1 MKDVKE
7 LEKETTLEELE
18 KAMMLADE
26 EAQEFLY
33 MFTDSDATTDDEE
46 FKLLLE
52 SLLKLRECRRR
63 YSNQLYDLNN

>member
-1 MKDVKE
+1 MKTK
-7 LEKETTLEELE
+7 EEL
-18 KAMMLADE
+18 KAEMLRADE

-52 SLLKLRECRRR
+52 SLLKLRECRRN
-63 YSNQLYDLNN
+63 YFYAED